1 MEILVVTGMSG
12 AGKSMAINV
21 LEDID
26 FYCIENM
33 MPKLLPA
40 FAELLTQSRDKH
52 EKAAVVIDARSE
64 FSLEDFE
71 QAVETVK
78 KQGHTCKILFM
89 DASDDVIRLRYKETR
104 RRHPLS
110 SKADDSVKKAIIL
123 ERELLEPVRAQAD
136 FIIDTSNRTL
146 QKLRKRLTE
155 MFAESSAGSMKIHCM
170 SFGFKYGIPS
180 EADFMLDVRC
190 LPNPYYVD
198 SLRAHTGIE
207 ENVRSYVMQ
216 WPQAQQLTPKLIDLL
231 DYLIPLYRE
240 EGKSEVVIAIGCTG
254 GHHRSVVFAQLIA
267 EHYEKQGL
275 SVSINHRDI
284 EK

>member
-123 ERELLEPVRAQAD
+123 ERELLEPVWAQAD

>member
-136 FIIDTSNRTL
+136 FVIDTSNRTL